1 MEEQNTNKTKLD
13 IGEQINDAFEI
24 YKKIA
29 LMGGLA
35 MTTIYV
41 VVIMLSIIALG
52 FFFNMEQM
60 PELLKDFK
68 PEQLGLVDQMKFSL
82 GVLLFVALLSPF
94 MAGML
99 KMARDADNNEEV
111 TFSSI
116 FFYINSPQ
124 FIQIV
129 LATTTITI
137 LSNGLNLLV
146 KHFVAQPPA
155 NFIGIIISFTISLFT
170 YLVIP
175 HIIFKN
181 MNFINAIK
189 KSITKIADNLLIV
202 ILLIIIAF
210 ILACLGI
217 FAFCLGIL
225 FTIPF
230 MYAMNYAIYKKL
242 NS

>member
-1 MEEQNTNKTKLD
+1 MEELNKTKLD
-13 IGEQINDAFEI
+13 IGEQINESFEI

-41 VVIMLSIIALG
+41 GVIILSIIALG
-52 FFFNMEQM
+52 FFFNMEQI
-60 PELLKDFK
+60 PELLKDLK
-68 PEQLGLVDQMKFSL
+68 PEELGLMDQIKFSL
-82 GVLLFVALLSPF
+82 GVVLFVALLSPF

-124 FIQIV
+124 FIHIV

-137 LSNGLNLLV
+137 LSNGFNLLV
-146 KHFVAQPPA
+146 KYFVTQPPA
-155 NFIGIIISFTISLFT
+155 NFIGMIISFTISLFT

-189 KSITKIADNLLIV
+189 KSITQITDNLLVVILLIV
-202 ILLIIIAF
+202 IAF
-210 ILACLGI
+210 IFACLGI
-217 FAFCLGIL
+217 FAFCFGIL
-225 FTIPF
+225 FTVPF
-230 MYAMNYAIYKKL
+230 MSAMNYSIFKKL